1 MTILIT
7 GCAGFIGFSITRD
20 LLSKNIKVLGV
31 DNLND
36 YYSTKLKKERLKE
49 LKKNI
54 NFKFYKKDCSD
65 KNFTK
70 FFLKNKKISQVIHL
84 AAEVG
89 VRNSYPKPNIYFK
102 NNIKAFFN
110 VLEICKIKKAN
121 LIFASSS
128 STYGSSKKKFFKESD
143 DTSKPISFYAATKK
157 CNEVMAYAYAKNYEF
172 SAVGLRFFN
181 VYGPWGRPDMSIYKF
196 TDLMLKNKKISIY
209 GTGKQVRDFT
219 YIDDVLNLINAI
231 IIKYKN
237 KKNCFEVFNSG
248 KGECINILN
257 LINLIS
263 SKLKLKPKIQQKS
276 KQIGDVNFTNS
287 SSLKINKLLKVKPEI
302 GLDKGIDQ
310 FINWYSSI
318 GKYIK

>member
-1 MTILIT
+1 MHLQALHT
-7 GCAGFIGFSITRD
+7 D
-20 LLSKNIKVLGV
+20 LV
-31 DNLND
+31 
-36 YYSTKLKKERLKE
+36 
-49 LKKNI
+49 
-54 NFKFYKKDCSD
+54 
-65 KNFTK
+65 
-70 FFLKNKKISQVIHL
+70 
-84 AAEVG
+84 
-89 VRNSYPKPNIYFK
+89 
-102 NNIKAFFN
+102 
-110 VLEICKIKKAN
+110 
-121 LIFASSS
+121 
-128 STYGSSKKKFFKESD
+128 KKKFFKESD